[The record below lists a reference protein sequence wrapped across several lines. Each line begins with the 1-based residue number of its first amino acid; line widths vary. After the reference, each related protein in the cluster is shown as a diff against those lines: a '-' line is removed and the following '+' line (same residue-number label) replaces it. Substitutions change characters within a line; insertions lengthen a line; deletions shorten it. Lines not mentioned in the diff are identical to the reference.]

1 MNTELSGGCYR
12 MPHCGHLGVSSNKRW
27 SRIEIGKRT
36 IGWSVWGKS
45 ENILCM
51 FFFFS
56 FFIWFDV
63 CFGRH
68 ISCNLHEYL
77 YWVCVCVCL
86 SISGGGWSTALDYNT
101 QYKYWW
107 DCEWLNVRAVRL
119 YWINSSRKHP
129 YIFVFILHFVL
140 FLCISPNF
148 WCFYRRTTRINS
160 TMGLNDN
167 TTYNNN
173 NNKTITTYNCRYSLY
188 GAVIT
193 GPTMYVWIRIAN
205 RLWPRTDF
213 KSSISKALTEL
224 ICYDTWAIA
233 AFLFGMSLLE
243 GRTLNEANA
252 EVCPVNVL

>member
-167 TTYNNN
+167 TTHNIQQQNYNN
-173 NNKTITTYNCRYSLY
+173 IQL
-188 GAVIT
+188 
-193 GPTMYVWIRIAN
+193 
-205 RLWPRTDF
+205 
-213 KSSISKALTEL
+213 
-224 ICYDTWAIA
+224 
-233 AFLFGMSLLE
+233 
-243 GRTLNEANA
+243 
-252 EVCPVNVL
+252 